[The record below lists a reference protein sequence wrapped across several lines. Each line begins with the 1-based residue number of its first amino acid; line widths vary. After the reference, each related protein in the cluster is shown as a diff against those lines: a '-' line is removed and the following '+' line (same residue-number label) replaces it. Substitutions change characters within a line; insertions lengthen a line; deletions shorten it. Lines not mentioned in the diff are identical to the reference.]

1 MILLEDHP
9 FALAYR
15 LVEEGKLDPWN
26 VDIVELASA
35 YVEEIKRMESLDMRI
50 PARAI
55 LAASFLL
62 KKKAEFLF
70 PEVKKRHE
78 RKKAYTLEEIERQF
92 EEEKTQI
99 EDVVLSKVVRDV
111 KRTIKGG
118 SSVGKRERKSK
129 KLPIHVSK
137 FEEVLKEMNGLFQR
151 GFVKLYFS
159 ELVSGKSSAPYLM
172 ALMLM
177 YYDGK
182 VNLIQERPYDE
193 LIVEICTNE

>member
-9 FALAYR
+9 FALAYK
-15 LVEEGKLDPWN
+15 LVEEGKLNPWN

-35 YVEEIKRMESLDMRI
+35 YVEEIRRMESLNMRI
-50 PARAI
+50 SARAI

-70 PEVKKRHE
+70 PEVKKRYE
-78 RKKAYTLEEIERQF
+78 RKRTYTLEEIERQF

-99 EDVVLSKVVRDV
+99 EDVILSKVVRNA
-111 KRTIKGG
+111 KRTVKG
-118 SSVGKRERKSK
+118 SPSVSKRERKSK
-129 KLPIHVSK
+129 KLPIYISK
-137 FEEVLKEMNGLFQR
+137 FEDVLEEMNGLFQR

-159 ELVSGKSSAPYLM
+159 KLVLGKSSAPYLM

-182 VNLIQERPYDE
+182 VNLIQEKPYDE
-193 LIVEICTNE
+193 LIVEACTYD